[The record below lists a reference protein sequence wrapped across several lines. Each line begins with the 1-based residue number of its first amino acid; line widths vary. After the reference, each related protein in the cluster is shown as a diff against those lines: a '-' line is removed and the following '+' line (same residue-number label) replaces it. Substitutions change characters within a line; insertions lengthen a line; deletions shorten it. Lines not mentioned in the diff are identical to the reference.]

1 MYYITFRS
9 LTRAQV
15 AAAVLEQ
22 CHIPSQFCRAP
33 RAIAERGCAYALR
46 VDGVSQA
53 VTALR
58 RSGTSFESVFSC
70 RGVENCEELR
80 L

>member
-1 MYYITFRS
+1 MYYISFRS

-22 CHIPSQFCRAP
+22 CHIPNQFCRAP

-46 VDGVSQA
+46 VDGASQA
-53 VTALR
+53 ITALR
-58 RSGTSFESVFSC
+58 RGGADFERVFFC
-70 RGVENCEELR
+70 RGGEKCEELR